1 MWNEIVSGLQ
11 AWSGIIYAGLSV
23 TVRLAVTTLPFGILI
38 GFLVAWLA
46 VSRSRWAQLAGVGY
60 TTVMRGLP
68 EILTLFIVYNGAGLL
83 LNRCTVVLGL
93 ETPVEISP
101 FIAGVVA
108 LSLVFGAFAAEV
120 LRGGYR
126 ALDKGQHEAGLAVG
140 MTRSLIFRRITLP
153 QLWRFAL
160 PGLGNL
166 WMNLIKDTSLVSIIA
181 LDDLMRATKV
191 AVSVTKQPFRF
202 FLIACLLY
210 WILCLLSGW
219 LLRLL
224 ERRANRGIRQVA
236 HV

>member
-1 MWNEIVSGLQ
+1 
-11 AWSGIIYAGLSV
+11 
-23 TVRLAVTTLPFGILI
+23 
-38 GFLVAWLA
+38 
-46 VSRSRWAQLAGVGY
+46 
-60 TTVMRGLP
+60 
-68 EILTLFIVYNGAGLL
+68 
-83 LNRCTVVLGL
+83 VLGL
-93 ETPVEISP
+93 ETPIEISP
-101 FIAGVVA
+101 FIEGVVA

-120 LRGGYR
+120 LRGAYR
-126 ALDKGQHEAGLAVG
+126 ALDQGQREAGLAVG
-140 MTRSLIFRRITLP
+140 MTRILIFRRITLP